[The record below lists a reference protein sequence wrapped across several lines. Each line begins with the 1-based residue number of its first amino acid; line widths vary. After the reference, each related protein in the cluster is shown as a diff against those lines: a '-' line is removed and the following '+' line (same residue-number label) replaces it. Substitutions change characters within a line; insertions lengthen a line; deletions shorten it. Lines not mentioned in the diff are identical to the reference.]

1 MRSMVVIASRA
12 VTDMHRST
20 AVIGFLVGGGAV
32 ARGLAAAG
40 VVAAVLL
47 GTAAPGVTAA
57 DAHGPDR
64 GPHGGQHRVHT
75 AGRVVVDDGVARYSW
90 PGVYFEGRFRGT
102 GVGIVLDDPHADY
115 DIQIDGRT
123 VTTLVTPGALTHRID
138 GLRPGRHTVRVV
150 KRSESQWATSTF
162 GGFVPVPGGTVLSAP
177 APRHRQIEFI
187 GDSNTAGYGNE
198 STSRDCTSDEVHRTT
213 NADRSFGAL
222 TARRYGADYQ
232 INAYSGLGMVRNYGG
247 HSPDITYRTF
257 YDRALLAVD
266 GDVWSK
272 PRSWRPQVVVVGL
285 GLNDFSTD
293 IAPGEPWTPE
303 TLSAAYRDAYHGFL
317 DLLRTRYGDRT
328 HIVVT
333 ANEMWNTTAFREA
346 VTQVVAERRDRGDDR
361 VRMWYVES
369 AGLDSLG
376 CHWHPSVA
384 DHRVLSDRLGAVLDD
399 LPLRW

>member
-1 MRSMVVIASRA
+1 MARRVPVA
-12 VTDMHRST
+12 V
-20 AVIGFLVGGGAV
+20 
-32 ARGLAAAG
+32 

-47 GTAAPGVTAA
+47 GTAVPTAA
-57 DAHGPDR
+57 VAGPGGPDHR
-64 GPHGGQHRVHT
+64 HGGLDRVHT
-75 AGRVVVDDGVARYSW
+75 AGRVVVDGATARYSW
-90 PGVYFEGRFRGT
+90 PGVYFEGRFRGS
-102 GVGIVLDDPHADY
+102 GIGIVLDDPHADY
-115 DIQIDGRT
+115 DVQIDGRT
-123 VTTLVTPGALTHRID
+123 VATLVTPGAITHRVD

-162 GGFVPVPGGTVLSAP
+162 GGFVPVPGGAVLPAP

-187 GDSNTAGYGNE
+187 GDSHTAGYGNE
-198 STSRDCTSDEVHRTT
+198 STSRDCTGDEVHRTT
-213 NADRSFGAL
+213 NADRSFGAI

-232 INAYSGLGMVRNYGG
+232 INGYSGLGMVRNYGG
-247 HSPDITYRTF
+247 HSPGTTYRTY

-266 GDVWSK
+266 GDVWPQ

-293 IAPGEPWTPE
+293 IAPGESWTPE
-303 TLSAAYRDAYHGFL
+303 TLGAAYREAYHGFL
-317 DLLRTRYGDRT
+317 DQLRARYGDRT

-333 ANEMWNTTAFREA
+333 ANEMWNTTAFRDA
-346 VTQVVAERRDRGDDR
+346 VTQVVAERNDRGDDR

-384 DHRVLSDRLGAVLDD
+384 DHQLLADRLSAVLDE